1 MLETA
6 QNGKGANSSEYFYG
20 DCSYFLAIGNPFFS
34 RGDSWGS
41 GGYAGLF
48 AFYYDYGGAYY
59 IDGFRAVLV

>member
-1 MLETA
+1 MLEKA

-41 GGYAGLF
+41 GGYTGLF
-48 AFYYDYGGAYY
+48 AFTRNGGNVHYNG
-59 IDGFRAVLV
+59 GFRAVLV